1 MRRLLRGWL
10 ALLTL
15 FLASLIGID
24 AQDKGS
30 LPLVQ
35 TIPVPNVKGR
45 IDLMDVKCPGRPY
58 SFSFPR

>member
-30 LPLVQ
+30 LRLVP
-35 TIPVPNVKGR
+35 TIPMPNVKGR
-45 IDLMDVKCPGRPY
+45 IDHMDVKCPGRP
-58 SFSFPR
+58 